1 MMAHNPTYSANFR
14 NENFSQVV
22 VVPACIVP
30 YGLKHTT
37 AKEVNEYVRKAIPAM
52 KHDLVLIGDVQT
64 THENGDGTMRIDMM
78 LLIHNEDI
86 GAFAHARFG
95 LDMPFRWLEDV
106 LGNDMERGAQTYSRT
121 FLRHYPPTWE
131 YGATKWQDYPCYIG
145 DWAGDAQ

>member
-14 NENFSQVV
+14 NENYSQVV

-30 YGLKHTT
+30 YGEKQTT
-37 AKEVNEYVRKAIPAM
+37 AMQINEYVRRTIPM

-64 THENGDGTMRIDMM
+64 THENGDGTMRIDTM

-86 GAFAHARFG
+86 GAFAHRRFA

-106 LGNDMERGAQTYSRT
+106 LGNDMERGAQTYTNT

-131 YGATKWQDYPCYIG
+131 YSATKWQDYECYWG